1 MAIVI
6 PGANRLQR
14 TLRALPLLGSRLEAT
29 DLVMN
34 AGSTDPLAESF
45 RLLALNV
52 NVALADRASKGV
64 VVVSANPGEGR
75 SLVAANLAMALAER
89 QGTILHDGHARAAM
103 PVSAM
108 FKPVVV
114 SNGAQKN
121 GGSPSAAL
129 PAALAD
135 IARPAG
141 SRLWLTNAR
150 SPQPLESARLG
161 EVVRT
166 ASAAGIVTVVDSP
179 PARLSSEA
187 FALAQEVGQ
196 VVYVVRR
203 VAQDMEVHRQIKEQ
217 LLRLNA
223 DVVALVVNEV

>member
-1 MAIVI
+1 MHA
-6 PGANRLQR
+6 GA
-14 TLRALPLLGSRLEAT
+14 S
-29 DLVMN
+29 
-34 AGSTDPLAESF
+34 DPFAESF
-45 RLLALNV
+45 RLLALNIHAV
-52 NVALADRASKGV
+52 LADRTNKGV
-64 VVVSANPGEGR
+64 VVVSANPGDGR

-89 QGTILHDGHARAAM
+89 QGTILHDGHARAAL

-108 FKPVVV
+108 FKSVVV
-114 SNGAQKN
+114 SNGAHKN
-121 GGSPSAAL
+121 GGNPSGAL
-129 PAALAD
+129 PAALAE
-135 IARPAG
+135 ITRPAAG

-166 ASAAGIVTVVDSP
+166 ASSAGIVTVVDSP

-203 VAQDMEVHRQIKEQ
+203 VAQDMDMHRQIKEQ
-217 LLRLNA
+217 LQRLNA